1 MFTDSSTAG
10 SLGMGCS
17 DPPWGGYTSAGPSP
31 YPSYSPLQPS
41 FPYSCG
47 SDLTGTVAVPTS
59 TLDPTSMGHLPTGK
73 PAPGT
78 DWLCIHFRTVA
89 VLPNRGSTEH
99 RWGFRG

>member
-1 MFTDSSTAG
+1 MFTDSSTGG

-47 SDLTGTVAVPTS
+47 SDLTGPVAVPTS
-59 TLDPTSMGHLPTGK
+59 TLDHTSMGHLPTGK
-73 PAPGT
+73 STPET
-78 DWLCIHFRTVA
+78 DLVVHLLSPVA
-89 VLPNRGSTEH
+89 VFPSQRSA
-99 RWGFRG
+99 

>member
-1 MFTDSSTAG
+1 MFTDSSTG
-10 SLGMGCS
+10 SSLGMGCS

-47 SDLTGTVAVPTS
+47 SDLTGPVAVPSS

-73 PAPGT
+73 SAYTVYLLSP
-78 DWLCIHFRTVA
+78 VA
-89 VLPNRGSTEH
+89 VSPNQGSIVRSSARNH
-99 RWGFRG
+99 GK